1 VRARIAWVLAAF
13 GAYWIAIAL
22 LPPRGNVDEAEH
34 SDAFSPTVVE
44 DRRAEGRKVW
54 LESNCQ
60 ACHAVYGLGGH
71 TGPDLT
77 NVLRRGS
84 EYFVYEMV
92 SWGTERMPAFEL
104 SEQELEDLAVY
115 LAAIDATGEYPP
127 SSLRSPV
134 FGRSP

>member
-1 VRARIAWVLAAF
+1 MRARILWILAAF
-13 GAYWIAIAL
+13 CAYWIAIAW
-22 LPPRGNVDEAEH
+22 LPVRGNVDEAEH
-34 SDAFSPTVVE
+34 SDAFTPQVV
-44 DRRAEGRKVW
+44 DARWAEGREVW
-54 LESNCQ
+54 LESGCQ
-60 ACHAVYGLGGH
+60 ACHSLYGLGGH

-104 SEQELEDLAVY
+104 SERELEDLAVY
-115 LAAIDATGEYPP
+115 LAAVDATGEYPP
-127 SSLRSPV
+127 ASLRSPV